1 MPANEWHYPK
11 QMTAARSF
19 TPPAPN
25 CGKCPRLRR
34 FRNKYRDSHPHW
46 HNAPVDA
53 VGPLSA
59 RLLIVGLAPGL
70 KGANATGRPFTGDSA
85 GGYLYHMLGRFGLA
99 TSTYGGHAGDGVVLN
114 DVRITNAV
122 RCVPPQNKPTS
133 AEATSCRPFL
143 AREIAAMTNLQTIL
157 ALGKLAHDAVLRCF
171 DCRLAAYPFA
181 PQSNYLIAYNY
192 QLISS
197 YHCSRYNTQ
206 TGRLTDA
213 MFASVFTDITRTM
226 AMPQEN

>member
-1 MPANEWHYPK
+1 MIA
-11 QMTAARSF
+11 TASF
-19 TPPAPN
+19 TPPSPN
-25 CGKCPRLRR
+25 CGKCPRLCR
-34 FRNKYRDSHPHW
+34 FRNRYRDSHPHW

-59 RLLIVGLAPGL
+59 WLLIVGLAPGL

-85 GGYLYHMLGRFGLA
+85 GGYLYQMLGRFGLA
-99 TSTYGGHAGDGVVLN
+99 TGTYDGHAGDGVMLN
-114 DVRITNAV
+114 NVRITNAV
-122 RCVPPQNKPTS
+122 RCVPPQNRPTA

-143 AREIAAMTNLQTIL
+143 AREIVAMTNLQTIL

-171 DCRLAAYPFA
+171 DYRLVTHPFA
-181 PQSNYLIAYNY
+181 HQSNHLIADRYR
-192 QLISS
+192 LISS

-213 MFASVFTDITRTM
+213 MFTSVFTDITS
-226 AMPQEN
+226 AMSAQQKS

>member
-1 MPANEWHYPK
+1 MIDQRDQEH
-11 QMTAARSF
+11 MTATASF
-19 TPPAPN
+19 TPPSPN

-34 FRNKYRDSHPHW
+34 FHNSYRDSQPHW

-85 GGYLYHMLGRFGLA
+85 GGYLYQMLGRFGLA
-99 TSTYGGHAGDGVVLN
+99 TGTYDGHAGDGVTLN

-122 RCVPPQNKPTS
+122 RCVPPQNRPTA

-143 AREIAAMTNLQTIL
+143 AREIVAMTNLQTIL

-171 DCRLAAYPFA
+171 DCRLATYPFA
-181 PQSNYLIAYNY
+181 HQSNHLIAERYR
-192 QLISS
+192 LISS

-213 MFASVFTDITRTM
+213 MFTSVFTDITR
-226 AMPQEN
+226 AMGAQRKS

>member
-1 MPANEWHYPK
+1 
-11 QMTAARSF
+11 MTATSSF
-19 TPPAPN
+19 IPPSFN
-25 CGKCPRLRR
+25 CSKCPRLCH
-34 FRNKYRDSHPHW
+34 FRSRYRDSHPHW

-70 KGANATGRPFTGDSA
+70 KGANATGRPFTGDYA
-85 GGYLYHMLGRFGLA
+85 GGYLYQTLGRFGLA
-99 TSTYGGHAGDGVVLN
+99 KGTYDGHLGDGVTLN

-122 RCVPPQNKPTS
+122 RCVPPQNRPTA
-133 AEATSCRPFL
+133 AEATSCRSFL
-143 AREIAAMTNLQTIL
+143 RSEIMAMANLQTIL
-157 ALGKLAHDAVLRCF
+157 ALGKLAHDSVLRCF
-171 DCRLAAYPFA
+171 ECRLANYPFTH
-181 PQSNYLIAYNY
+181 QSKHLIADRY

-213 MFASVFTDITRTM
+213 MFTSVFKDITR
-226 AMPQEN
+226 AMGTQQKG